1 MARQHDQRQ
10 LSDKEQFWR
19 DMLLLWQTSGQTI
32 RAFCH
37 AQRLSEPS
45 FYAWRRRIIAQRE
58 RHPE

>member
-1 MARQHDQRQ
+1 MARQDDRQQ

-37 AQRLSEPS
+37 AQRVPPHQSSDRTQGDLVCPG
-45 FYAWRRRIIAQRE
+45 
-58 RHPE
+58 